1 MPSPRNLRQQQYL
14 AAAGYDIL
22 STHHAS
28 RKRVRMYAHLMR
40 LLKNKRSNGA
50 SCAHLFLRFMPGQ
63 KNQTPNGIVVI
74 ARVKYPS
81 PRSSAPSATHAVRHK
96 IDRAF
101 LQQGKWA
108 CERKKLNAQHQEH
121 QRAFPPP
128 CGSINAEVVKRPRP
142 SAIPWVKGAE
152 AFRNRAKFG
161 ERKPILAPQVLPRP
175 SSGLLLLT
183 PPPNE

>member
-1 MPSPRNLRQQQYL
+1 MVPRAHICSCDSCREKKKK
-14 AAAGYDIL
+14 
-22 STHHAS
+22 ST
-28 RKRVRMYAHLMR
+28 KR
-40 LLKNKRSNGA
+40 NCCNCSGE
-50 SCAHLFLRFMPGQ
+50 
-63 KNQTPNGIVVI
+63 TPI
-74 ARVKYPS
+74 

-101 LQQGKWA
+101 LLQGKWA

-128 CGSINAEVVKRPRP
+128 CGSINAQTVKRPRP

-152 AFRNRAKFG
+152 AFRNRAKCG